1 LSNCQLTVTDHI
13 RGNTMKQANAND
25 KSIEGVLDQQ
35 ETLLIVDD
43 EAAIRRVLCKK
54 LSREG
59 YQCEEADTAEQALN
73 RLATSPIV
81 LVILDIKMPGKSGIE
96 LLPEIKSGYPDTAV
110 IMATAI
116 TDINVAI
123 QCLKQGADDYLCK
136 PFNLEE
142 VSLAVQRALE
152 KRRLKL
158 EIREYQQFLEEKVE
172 EQTGEIRKIFLGAIE
187 ALVSA
192 LEAKDK
198 YTGGHSRRVTEIALA
213 LGNELGL
220 SAQDVEDLRWG
231 SLLHDVGKIA
241 VDQLVQNKPGKLT
254 REEYEHIMTHAH
266 IGADIVRPVVNGKIV
281 EMIEH
286 HHDRYDGNGLHQV
299 IAGNDIPLEARI
311 LAVADAFDAMTSDRP
326 YRPAMSI
333 TEAIDE
339 IKRCAGTQFDPAVV
353 TAFLKTSA
361 TEVMA
366 TQSGRSQSGVP
377 DSHQ

>member
-1 LSNCQLTVTDHI
+1 MPNQ
-13 RGNTMKQANAND
+13 R
-25 KSIEGVLDQQ
+25 

-43 EAAIRRVLCKK
+43 EVAIRRL
-54 LSREG
+54 LRQRLLREG
-59 YQCEEADTAEQALN
+59 YQCEEADTAEQVSNTLETN
-73 RLATSPIV
+73 PIA

-110 IMATAI
+110 IMATAV

-142 VSLAVQRALE
+142 VSLDVQRALE
-152 KRRLKL
+152 RRRLKL
-158 EIREYQQFLEEKVE
+158 EIREYQQFLEEKIE
-172 EQTGEIRKIFLGAIE
+172 EQTGEVRKIFLGAIE

-192 LEAKDK
+192 LEAKDR

-220 SAQDVEDLRWG
+220 SAQDMEDLRWG

-241 VDQLVQNKPGKLT
+241 VDQLIQNKPDRLT
-254 REEYEHIMTHAH
+254 PEEYEHIMIHAH
-266 IGADIVRPVVNGKIV
+266 VGADIVRPLVNGKIA

-286 HHDRYDGNGLHQV
+286 HHDHYNGSGLHQV
-299 IAGNDIPLEARI
+299 IEGNDIPLGARI
-311 LAVADAFDAMTSDRP
+311 LAVADAFDAMISDRP

-339 IKRCAGTQFDPAVV
+339 IKRCAGTQFDPDVV
-353 TAFLKTSA
+353 VAFLKTAEPA
-361 TEVMA
+361 T
-366 TQSGRSQSGVP
+366 T
-377 DSHQ
+377 